1 MFYLAGSNQ
10 KDIKQL
16 NRNVVMK
23 LLFTSPRLSRSDLT
37 RLTGLTAM
45 TITNIVSEL
54 MDAGLVV
61 EYKESNP
68 KETSGVGRRPVL
80 LELAPKSPVLCGVY
94 ISRRRFTMIISD
106 LKAHELFREEQAYPE
121 TLEVDW
127 LYHNLADSY
136 RRLKQRCRTSQR
148 RILCVGIVSIGPVDT
163 QRGIILNPPNF
174 GGLRDLPVCR
184 WMEEIAGGA
193 ACLLNESSACALA
206 ESLSGKGVGIDN
218 VLYVY
223 IHEGIGAGMVL
234 GGELYQGVH
243 GYSPELGH
251 TTIDF
256 HGPLCPCGSR
266 GCLELY
272 ADESKTVEK
281 AAGVSTR
288 DIRSFADVMAGV
300 QEGDQACLA
309 AAREFASYL
318 GYALRNALN
327 LYEFSTVI
335 LGYETIPG
343 ANILESMLAEDLGA
357 YLRGYGG
364 RRAEFVH
371 TEFLRGAPLTGAIA
385 LGASKVFTG
394 SLPMLKEKG

>member
-10 KDIKQL
+10 KNIKQQ

-23 LLFTSPRLSRSDLT
+23 LLFTSPLLSRSDLT

-54 MDAGLVV
+54 IDAGLVV
-61 EYKESNP
+61 EYKESNS
-68 KETSGVGRRPVL
+68 KESSGAGRRPVL

-94 ISRRRFTMIISD
+94 ISRRRFSMIISD
-106 LKAHELFREEQAYPE
+106 LKARQLFWEEQAYPE
-121 TLEVDW
+121 TLTVEW
-127 LYHNLADSY
+127 LYQKLADSY
-136 RRLKQRCRTSQR
+136 RRLEQRCLASQR

-163 QRGIILNPPNF
+163 QQGIILNPPNF
-174 GGLRDLPVCR
+174 KGLRDLPVCR
-184 WMEEIAGGA
+184 WMEEIAGVDA
-193 ACLLNESSACALA
+193 YLLSDSSACALA
-206 ESLSGKGVGIDN
+206 ESLYGRGAGIDN
-218 VLYVY
+218 FLYVY

-256 HGPLCPCGSR
+256 HGPLCPCGNR

-272 ADESKTVEK
+272 ADERKMVQK
-281 AAGVSTR
+281 AAEDSTR
-288 DIRSFADVMAGV
+288 DIRSFADVMAGA

-309 AAREFASYL
+309 VAREFVTYL

-335 LGYETIPG
+335 LGYETIDG
-343 ANILESMLAEDLGA
+343 VNILESMLAEDLGA
-357 YLRGYGG
+357 YLHSYGG
-364 RRAEFVH
+364 RRADFIH
-371 TEFLRGAPLTGAIA
+371 TKFLRGAPLIGAIA

-394 SLPMLKEKG
+394 SLPMLK